1 METGARF
8 MSVIFTFNAFHKT
21 QRFVL
26 MERNID
32 EDNLAATFFSHRGTC
47 SSSKTTWRSP
57 LIKIGDVT
65 VDDALLHRALTG
77 THSDRDE
84 AFFHNIGFLETIWG
98 CRTGSSPQPYVVIDN
113 RRKATQAAYV
123 DPESLKKSRAV
134 PILAEPHH
142 NISPTSE
149 EDILKF
155 EDILAKKVDMSKVKI
170 SGLKPWITKRIYEML
185 KMEDDVVV
193 EFIFNQLKEKFPDPR
208 KMQINLTGLLNGK
221 HARMFM
227 GELWAM
233 LDSAQ
238 NSEIEIPTEL
248 MNTND
253 SLNTTPHPCYEW
265 QINLSSEAN
274 KFPTRNCDESCP
286 KTSPTGP
293 KYRKTQKT
301 TRVFKKPR
309 K

>member
-32 EDNLAATFFSHRGTC
+32 EDNLAAEIELYEVPYPASQKETLEAIAEISHTQVTVYRTLLSVSSHFFTTLEEQTEEVQECPGYTFSSHRGTC

-84 AFFHNIGFLETIWG
+84 AFFHNIGFLETTWG

-123 DPESLKKSRAV
+123 DPESLKQSRAV
-134 PILAEPHH
+134 PISEPHH
-142 NISPTSE
+142 
-149 EDILKF
+149 
-155 EDILAKKVDMSKVKI
+155 
-170 SGLKPWITKRIYEML
+170 
-185 KMEDDVVV
+185 
-193 EFIFNQLKEKFPDPR
+193 
-208 KMQINLTGLLNGK
+208 
-221 HARMFM
+221 
-227 GELWAM
+227 
-233 LDSAQ
+233 
-238 NSEIEIPTEL
+238 
-248 MNTND
+248 
-253 SLNTTPHPCYEW
+253 NTTPHPCYEW

-286 KTSPTGP
+286 KTSPTGL
-293 KYRKTQKT
+293 KYRKTQRT